1 MAQTLPRNGD
11 IADQLDLLADI
22 SEILGE
28 ESFRVIAYRRAATRI
43 RETPGPVAELA
54 LSGRATDLPGIG
66 KTIEQ
71 KVVEIVNDG
80 EMHALTKRRQSVPDG
95 VVEFLRLPGI
105 GPKTAARIWTELGVT
120 TLDGLKIAAEQGRL
134 RDLSGLGTRSEEKVL
149 KALEAG
155 AGRKPPSESRGLLG
169 RALPAVKTVVEEL
182 RAHPAAIAVSEAGSV
197 RRRRETV
204 RDLDL
209 IATSSD
215 PLALIAAF
223 CEGEWVAEVAA
234 RGDTKATVVGHQG
247 LRFDLRVVPPEC
259 YGNVLQHFTGS
270 KDHNVALREEAQR
283 RGLSISEY
291 GVTTVETDEVV
302 THATEEELYEYL
314 GYQPIPPELRE
325 NAGELGAAR
334 ERTLPALVELSDLKG
349 EMHCH
354 STWSSDGHN
363 TIEEMAA
370 TAKSRGYSFLC
381 LTDHSHYLRGPRL
394 EAQWREIE
402 QVNARLKGLT
412 VLRGIE
418 VNIRADGSLDVDDD
432 VLAELDW
439 VVASIHTAFDRS
451 PTERVLGAIENPHV
465 DSIGHLTG
473 RKILRRSGSEIDI
486 ERVVVRAAETG
497 TALEINSQPDRLDM
511 RDTHARLAGEAG
523 VLIPIT
529 TDAHEIP
536 ALGHA
541 ELGVGLARRAWLTKE
556 QILNTRTW
564 SQIQKLRKA
573 RSALSAERTSGGGS
587 GEPGGSPDS
596 RR

>member
-54 LSGRATDLPGIG
+54 LAGRAIDLPGIG

-80 EMHALTKRRQSVPDG
+80 EMHALSKRRGLVPPG
-95 VVEFLRLPGI
+95 VVEFLRLPGV

-120 TLDGLKIAAEQGRL
+120 TLEGLQTAAEDGRL
-134 RDLSGLGTRSEEKVL
+134 RELSGLGARSEEKIRA
-149 KALEAG
+149 ALADG
-155 AGRKPPSESRGLLG
+155 AGRKAPAEDRGLLG
-169 RALPAVKTVVEEL
+169 HALPAVKRVVEEL
-182 RAHPAAIAVSEAGSV
+182 SAHPAAIAVSEAGSV

-215 PLALIAAF
+215 APALIAAF
-223 CEGEWVAEVAA
+223 CEAEWVAQVAA

-291 GVTTVETDEVV
+291 GVATVETGEVV
-302 THATEEELYEYL
+302 THATEEELYSYL
-314 GYQPIPPELRE
+314 GYAFIPPELRE
-325 NAGELGAAR
+325 DSGELQAAR
-334 ERTLPALVELSDLKG
+334 DARLPTLVELGDLKG

-363 TIEEMAA
+363 TIEEMAS

-381 LTDHSHYLRGPRL
+381 ITDHSHYLRGPRL
-394 EAQWREIE
+394 EAQWREVE
-402 QVNARLKGLT
+402 QVNERLKPFK

-418 VNIRADGSLDVDDD
+418 VNIRADGSLDVEDEL
-432 VLAELDW
+432 LAELDW
-439 VVASIHTAFDRS
+439 VVASIHTAFDRN
-451 PTERVLGAIENPHV
+451 PTERILGALDNPHV
-465 DSIGHLTG
+465 DCIGHLTG
-473 RKILRRSGSEIDI
+473 RKILKRPGTDIDI
-486 ERVVVRAAETG
+486 ELIVERAVETK

-523 VLIPIT
+523 VLIPID

-536 ALGHA
+536 ALAHA
-541 ELGVGLARRAWLTKE
+541 ELGIGLARRAWLTKE

-564 SQIQKLRKA
+564 PQIKKLR
-573 RSALSAERTSGGGS
+573 
-587 GEPGGSPDS
+587 P
-596 RR
+596 